1 MNHRLL
7 AVAAAALVL
16 LLPAPLFAWNATGHQ
31 LVAAIAWDR
40 MTPAARQQAIA
51 LLRAAPADAC
61 LLNLFPTDSRPL
73 DVRQREFFVRASTW
87 SDSVRPDRNDTRPC
101 TRFHRRDWHFINF
114 FWSGLSGGAGAN
126 LPTNRSEIAVPTD
139 NAVERLVFLRPLVAC
154 SAAPCGTPRAAQSTA
169 LAWILHLI
177 GDIHQ
182 PLHSTARV
190 TTQPDER
197 QGDQGGNLFKLGPPS
212 VTNPPLSLHGYWD
225 GIIDRAVP
233 RLPSEGEQAYV
244 SRVSAAIVMKHPPA
258 SMTPRLK
265 PAEFAAWSN
274 EGFETTKR
282 SVYPNTLTR
291 GQMPPP
297 AYQTNALTIAQ
308 EAIALGGYRLADLL
322 NQMFV

>member
-7 AVAAAALVL
+7 AVVAAALVL
-16 LLPAPLFAWNATGHQ
+16 LLPAPVFAWNATGHQ
-31 LVAAIAWDR
+31 LIAAIAWDR

-87 SDSVRPDRNDTRPC
+87 SDLVRPDRKDTRPC

-114 FWSGLSGGAGAN
+114 FWSGVSGGTGVN
-126 LPTNRSEIAVPTD
+126 LPTNRTEIAVPTD
-139 NAVERLVFLRPLVAC
+139 NVVERLAFLRPLVAC
-154 SAAPCGTPRAAQSTA
+154 TAAPCGTPRAAQATA
-169 LAWILHLI
+169 LAWMLHLV

-197 QGDQGGNLFKLGPPS
+197 QGDQGGNLFKLGPASSP
-212 VTNPPLSLHGYWD
+212 NPLSLHSYWD
-225 GIIDRAVP
+225 GIIDRAVA
-233 RLPSEGEQAYV
+233 RLPNEGEQAYV
-244 SRVSAAIVMKHPPA
+244 SRVSAAIVTRHPLA
-258 SMTPRLK
+258 AMSPRLK
-265 PAEFAAWSN
+265 SSAFAAWSS

-282 SVYPNTLTR
+282 AVYPSTLTR
-291 GQMPPP
+291 GQMPLP
-297 AYQTNALTIAQ
+297 AYQSNVLTIAQ